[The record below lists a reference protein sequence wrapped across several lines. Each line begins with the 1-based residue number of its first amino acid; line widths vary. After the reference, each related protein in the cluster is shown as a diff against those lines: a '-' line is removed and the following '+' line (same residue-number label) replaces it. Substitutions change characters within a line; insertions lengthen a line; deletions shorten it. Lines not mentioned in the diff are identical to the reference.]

1 LRIFL
6 IVGVA
11 RIMLSTLAF
20 AVLFLAGAVN
30 QAILTLFGRR
40 HAVKYC
46 VANRW
51 DAGVADPNRA
61 GIPDPHGRQGARQT
75 PDAVSERVAA

>member
-1 LRIFL
+1 LRTFL

-20 AVLFLAGAVN
+20 AVLFLAAAVN

>member
-1 LRIFL
+1 LRTFL

-20 AVLFLAGAVN
+20 AVLLLAAAVN